1 VTIRTLML
9 PIPVAPPVAPVT
21 PVAAGPD
28 VPAFLGLVIAVAVV
42 AAAVRVVRVPY
53 TVALVLTG
61 LALALAPGMPRFDL
75 TPQVIF
81 TVFLPVLLFH
91 GSYNLD
97 VADLRAN
104 LVPVAT
110 LAIPGVVATAGLVG
124 AALHLLAGLSWG
136 SALLFGAIVSA
147 TDPVA
152 VLAIFGEVGAP
163 RRLATI
169 VNGESLFNDGTALVL
184 FAAILGV
191 ITSGAFHAA
200 ETVERFAVAVAGSLA
215 LGAALAIVAGAAL
228 RRIDDALLETT
239 ITLILAYGGFLLADR
254 LGVSGPLETV
264 TAGLVLGARGRQ
276 VMSPTT
282 RLQAQATW
290 QFLDFLANSL
300 LFLLV
305 GLGLR
310 TVGAAATGRLA
321 LGALLWP
328 LVVAILATVVSRV
341 AIAWCVAQALR
352 AVGRPLPRGW
362 RTVLTWAGLRGA
374 VSLAAGLGV
383 PGGVPDRGL
392 LLALTFGV
400 VLFTLLAQ
408 GLTIRAVMERLGL
421 LGAEASRHDYEF
433 ALGELQATE
442 AALRELATLR
452 RADLV
457 DADLGARLEREYG
470 ARRARVRARLADL
483 SHGATPGREQEVEAM
498 RRLLHVEREAVRGAR
513 ARGLLSYAT
522 ERALTDKVER
532 DLARLEPALSEDA

>member
-1 VTIRTLML
+1 MIMHALMPL
-9 PIPVAPPVAPVT
+9 IPVAPP
-21 PVAAGPD
+21 AALGPD
-28 VPAFLGLVIAVAVV
+28 VPAFLGLVIVVAVV
-42 AAAVRVVRVPY
+42 ATAIRVVRVPY

-61 LALALAPGMPRFDL
+61 LALALAPGVPRFDL
-75 TPQVIF
+75 TPAVIF
-81 TVFLPVLLFH
+81 TVFLPILLFH

-97 VADLRAN
+97 VAELRAN
-104 LVPVAT
+104 LVPVTT

-152 VLAIFGEVGAP
+152 VLAVFGEVGAP
-163 RRLATI
+163 RRLATT
-169 VNGESLFNDGTALVL
+169 VNSESLFNDGTALVL
-184 FAAILGV
+184 FATILSV
-191 ITSGAFHAA
+191 IGSGSFHAA
-200 ETVERFAVAVAGSLA
+200 ETVERFAVEVIGSLA
-215 LGAALAIVAGAAL
+215 LGAALAIVAGTVL

-276 VMSPTT
+276 IMSPTT

-310 TVGAAATGRLA
+310 TVGSAAVGRLDA
-321 LGALLWP
+321 GAVLWP
-328 LVVAILATVVSRV
+328 LVVAILATVVSRAAV
-341 AIAWCVAQALR
+341 AWGVAQVLR

-374 VSLAAGLGV
+374 VSLAAGLGL
-383 PGGVPDRGL
+383 PGDLPDRGL

-408 GLTIRAVMERLGL
+408 GLTIRPVMEHLGL
-421 LGAEASRHDYEF
+421 LGGEASRHDYEL
-433 ALGELQATE
+433 AVGEVQATE
-442 AALRELATLR
+442 AAMRELATLR
-452 RADLV
+452 RADLL
-457 DADLGARLEREYG
+457 DAELGVRLEREY
-470 ARRARVRARLADL
+470 AERRATTRARLAEL
-483 SHGATPGREQEVEAM
+483 SRGAIPEREQEVEAL
-498 RRLLHVEREAVRGAR
+498 RRLL
-513 ARGLLSYAT
+513 
-522 ERALTDKVER
+522 
-532 DLARLEPALSEDA
+532 